1 MGKKEKNAAAVQVD
15 IDISAVMKTLE
26 EGLAKLTSS
35 IQIKTADMLNTVFT
49 NMKSSISKNISSVQ
63 QSISGS
69 LKDMNSGIQSS
80 FGKVGDTLQTVQA
93 KVTTQISESI
103 SSLKETAEGV
113 VNKTKEAIQSI
124 GNSKKGLTS
133 GSSVEEGDGE
143 AGGED
148 GAGGIKELLQIP
160 DIVSSINDQFNSL
173 SSLVLEMAPQ
183 LGPVLQPFVD
193 TISAGLQGA
202 TDFLE
207 NMKGWYDT
215 FTQIQEL
222 VPGLMEN
229 MDKLF
234 TILLNNPF
242 GMFLLAAAAVVAVFA
257 LLYQTNEEFRNSINQ
272 LTGDFIDSLSPG
284 IELIKAAFDNLWN
297 NALLPLK
304 DAFLELCDMVIKP
317 LSDVLCDVF
326 AIAVK
331 TVYDI
336 LTSLWNNVLVPL
348 ATFLLDTFTKVIQ
361 SAIEVWNS
369 WKPYIQMIMDIFMN
383 LWNSVLKPLVSY
395 LADVFA
401 SRLNS
406 IFTSVKSIIGNIRG
420 ILSGLIDFVT
430 GIFTGNWRKAWQGV
444 CDIFKNV
451 FGGLMNILKTPLNAA
466 IDLINK
472 GIDGINSIGFDI
484 PDILG
489 GGHVG
494 LSVPH
499 IPRLATG
506 GILRQPTLALVGEG
520 GAEAVMPLERNT
532 GWITQLAQRLHTEA
546 NGNGQ
551 NDALLKEILYAIRS
565 LNLNID
571 GKKAVGLFAAS
582 KKELAMLK

>member
-284 IELIKAAFDNLWN
+284 IELIKAAFDNLWD

-304 DAFLELCDMVIKP
+304 DAFLEFCDMVIKP

-430 GIFTGNWRKAWQGV
+430 GVFTGNWRKAWQGV

>member
-1 MGKKEKNAAAVQVD
+1 M
-15 IDISAVMKTLE
+15 
-26 EGLAKLTSS
+26 
-35 IQIKTADMLNTVFT
+35 
-49 NMKSSISKNISSVQ
+49 
-63 QSISGS
+63 
-69 LKDMNSGIQSS
+69 
-80 FGKVGDTLQTVQA
+80 
-93 KVTTQISESI
+93 
-103 SSLKETAEGV
+103 
-113 VNKTKEAIQSI
+113 
-124 GNSKKGLTS
+124 TS

-304 DAFLELCDMVIKP
+304 DAFLEFCDMVIKP

-430 GIFTGNWRKAWQGV
+430 GVFTGNWRKAWQGV

>member
-1 MGKKEKNAAAVQVD
+1 MGKKGKNAAAVQVD

-430 GIFTGNWRKAWQGV
+430 GVFTGNWRKAWQGV

>member
-1 MGKKEKNAAAVQVD
+1 MSKKEINTVQIDV
-15 IDISAVMKTLE
+15 DISAVMKTLE
-26 EGLAKLTSS
+26 EGLAMLTAS
-35 IQIKTADMLNTVFT
+35 IQGKTSEMLNAVFT
-49 NMKSSISKNISSVQ
+49 NMKNSISKNISGVQ
-63 QSISGS
+63 QSITSS
-69 LKDMNSGIQSS
+69 LKELNDSIQPA
-80 FGKVGDTLQTVQA
+80 FEKGKDALQSVQEKITA
-93 KVTTQISESI
+93 QITKSI
-103 SSLKETAEGV
+103 SSLKEAAEEMV
-113 VNKTKEAIQSI
+113 KKTKEAVKSI
-124 GNSKKGLTS
+124 ENSKKELTPS
-133 GSSVEEGDGE
+133 ASATDETKDE
-143 AGGED
+143 AGTD
-148 GAGGIKELLQIP
+148 AGGMKDLLKVP
-160 DIVSSINDQFNSL
+160 DLISSIKDQFSSL
-173 SSLVLEMAPQ
+173 SSLVLELAPQ

-193 TISAGLQGA
+193 TITAGLQGA
-202 TDFLE
+202 VEFL
-207 NMKGWYDT
+207 NNIKGWFDT
-215 FTQIQEL
+215 FAKIQEL
-222 VPGLMEN
+222 IPGLMEN
-229 MDKLF
+229 MNQLF
-234 TILLNNPF
+234 TIILNNPF
-242 GMFLLAAAAVVAVFA
+242 GSFLIAAAAIAAVFA

-272 LTGDFIDSLSPG
+272 LTSDFIEALSPG
-284 IELIKAAFDNLWN
+284 IDLIREAFDNLWN

-304 DAFLELCDMVIKP
+304 DAFVEFCDMVIKP

-361 SAIEVWNS
+361 SAIEVWNL
-369 WKPYIQMIMDIFMN
+369 WKPYIQIIMDMFMN

-420 ILSGLIDFVT
+420 AFTGLIDFVT
-430 GIFTGNWRKAWQGV
+430 GVFTLNWRKAWQGV

-532 GWITQLAQRLHTEA
+532 GWITQLAQRLNTET

>member
-304 DAFLELCDMVIKP
+304 DAFLEFCDMVIKP

-326 AIAVK
+326 ASAVK

-430 GIFTGNWRKAWQGV
+430 GVFTGNWRKAWQGV

>member
-304 DAFLELCDMVIKP
+304 DAFLEFCDMVIKP
-317 LSDVLCDVF
+317 LSHVLCDVF

-430 GIFTGNWRKAWQGV
+430 GVFTGNWRKAWQGV

>member
-49 NMKSSISKNISSVQ
+49 NMKSSISKNISSVH

-69 LKDMNSGIQSS
+69 LKNMNSGIQNS
-80 FGKVGDTLQTVQA
+80 FGKVGDMLQTVQS
-93 KVTTQISESI
+93 KVTSQISESI

-124 GNSKKGLTS
+124 GSSKKGMTS
-133 GSSVEEGDGE
+133 VSTEEDDGEEGDEG
-143 AGGED
+143 
-148 GAGGIKELLQIP
+148 GAGGMKELLQIP
-160 DIVSSINDQFNSL
+160 DIVSSIKDQFNSL

-183 LGPVLQPFVD
+183 LAPVLQPFID
-193 TISAGLQGA
+193 TISAGLEGA
-202 TDFLE
+202 TEFLE
-207 NMKGWYDT
+207 NIKGWYDN
-215 FTQIQEL
+215 FMQIKEL

-242 GMFLLAAAAVVAVFA
+242 GMFLLAAAAIVAVFA

-304 DAFLELCDMVIKP
+304 DAFLEFCNVVIKP

-348 ATFLLDTFTKVIQ
+348 ATFLLDTFSQAIQ
-361 SAIEVWNS
+361 GAIEIWNS
-369 WKPYIQMIMDIFMN
+369 WKPFIQIIMDIFMN

-420 ILSGLIDFVT
+420 IFSGLIDFVT
-430 GIFTGNWRKAWQGV
+430 GVFTGNWKKAWQGV

-532 GWITQLAQRLHTEA
+532 GWITQLADRLNTEA
-546 NGNGQ
+546 NSGGQ
-551 NDALLKEILYAIRS
+551 NDVLLKEILYAIRS